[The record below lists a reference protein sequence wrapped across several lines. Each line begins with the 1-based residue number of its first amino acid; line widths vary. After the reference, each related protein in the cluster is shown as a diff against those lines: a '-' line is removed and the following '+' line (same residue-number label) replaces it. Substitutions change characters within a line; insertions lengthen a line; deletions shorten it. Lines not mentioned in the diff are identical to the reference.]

1 MRESF
6 KMNILSN
13 NFPIICLKEDCKK
26 EVSDADL
33 RRILDASLFEK
44 YQNHTLKA
52 YADSNGD
59 SM

>member
-1 MRESF
+1 
-6 KMNILSN
+6 MNILSN
-13 NFPIICLKEDCKK
+13 NFPIICPKEDCKQ

-33 RRILDASLFEK
+33 RRILDEALFEK

-52 YADSNGD
+52 YADRNGD